1 MRDRMREHL
10 SGESSSKKNESFE
23 LKQGLGGIV
32 DIEFMVQ
39 YAVLAQACRYPSLT
53 RYTDNI
59 RILESLQAEG
69 LLSEAQALALIDAY
83 KTFRSFVHR
92 SSLQEEKGV
101 VPLAEVMEQRERVL
115 EQWQHWM
122 TPGEA

>member
-1 MRDRMREHL
+1 MRGKMREHL
-10 SGESSSKKNESFE
+10 LGGGDGEKNARFD

-39 YAVLAQACRYPSLT
+39 YAVLAQAHRYASLT

-69 LLSEAQALALIDAY
+69 LLDESQALALIDAY

-92 SSLQEEKGV
+92 SSLQEEKGT
-101 VPLAEVMEQRERVL
+101 VPAAEVAKQREVVI
-115 EQWQHWM
+115 EQWRGWM
-122 TPGEA
+122 E